1 MRQRLRHIVGMIL
14 IFALVLVIPFAS
26 VQEVNA
32 AAKKSGPKKVTVHL
46 VTDESVSKAVD
57 KSLQYVTF
65 TKSTY
70 NKKGL
75 RTKYVTSNNKGGM
88 EKVKI
93 KYNSKG
99 YMTSCK
105 VYDKNNKLYSLIKV
119 KMKKGRPYS
128 SKEYRVNGR
137 KKTLIY
143 RQSFVY
149 KGKKLVRIKWTDLMT
164 NTCGTDNVAASS
176 AKKGSVNAKYDT
188 YGNLTED
195 TITSKQTVSGK
206 SVTTTYRVTH
216 QYTYDMVGNM
226 TEDVCV
232 ETTTKVQANGK
243 KSEIVTKTVKKY
255 KYKKMKVLKKYL
267 KMIISGNKP
276 VHH

>member
-1 MRQRLRHIVGMIL
+1 MRQSLRHIAGMIL
-14 IFALVLVIPFAS
+14 LCALVLVIPFAS

-70 NKKGL
+70 NKKGF
-75 RTKYVTSNNKGGM
+75 RTRYVTSNNKGGM

-137 KKTLIY
+137 
-143 RQSFVY
+143 
-149 KGKKLVRIKWTDLMT
+149 
-164 NTCGTDNVAASS
+164 
-176 AKKGSVNAKYDT
+176 
-188 YGNLTED
+188 
-195 TITSKQTVSGK
+195 
-206 SVTTTYRVTH
+206 
-216 QYTYDMVGNM
+216 
-226 TEDVCV
+226 
-232 ETTTKVQANGK
+232 NGP
-243 KSEIVTKTVKKY
+243 I
-255 KYKKMKVLKKYL
+255 
-267 KMIISGNKP
+267 
-276 VHH
+276 